1 MLAQRSMSTTYLEN
15 YKKRQEM
22 VRENRRMNSL
32 ARIEALKDMVPELQE
47 RYPFTELILFG
58 STATLTADDNS
69 DIDLYAP
76 GLSFSQMVQ
85 LMTEVELKF
94 KTSVDILVENIPAH
108 LLAEI
113 HSTGLRLFP
122 FAQVESHE
130 KSVAL

>member
-22 VRENRRMNSL
+22 VRENRWMNSL
-32 ARIEALKDMVPELQE
+32 VRIEALKEMVPELQ

-108 LLAEI
+108 VLAEI